1 MSGIDTGPAEDATEE
16 GEDTGDGGF
25 GGVDG
30 AGGGSPCIDSS
41 DCADGYVCRDGEC
54 VPEALVDP
62 PSGGGGG
69 DGGDDTPD
77 DPIEELYPCDVFTD
91 FAPYDHAVLS
101 DPNSFGCGFLDP
113 DRDPS
118 VAERIN
124 AFTYGFLEW
133 GMGSEEFYQDGG
145 PFYGIDPRATQAFD
159 AADPPRSWGGY
170 LDRTEK
176 SWPLED
182 GVIMVAGAGTRK
194 QRGGRLYPVGI
205 FPVGLGGER
214 SGPEQLRTDILIA
227 ISEQQGVVT
236 MLLEGQ
242 SDYLLKVATG
252 QLPGSEERTE
262 YWQEA
267 VEIAQ
272 DYLDDLERRVY
283 EAFFDPTWSFTLRD
297 NLYDVEE
304 PVVAWY
310 EARGNYITRA
320 TANDS
325 LYWYGDEVLEGLEEP
340 TEEDI
345 LGDTLVA
352 AGINTADCDEEQL
365 FTSTES
371 TIDTCVEQESVFLPN
386 WTTREVNDIFFDPRR
401 CLYCAVV
408 EATGDGATT
417 DCSEEYLNSFIGE
430 GVEKIK
436 KFYDKVDFVE
446 FYDSELSA
454 TEIGTEASL
463 QEGSAGLTRQ
473 GLVFV
478 GSARVD
484 DYYMPPQPLIATRI
498 LVTVD
503 AEEFNRIPENPVM
516 RAVQTNPEI
525 DLDTGEKFVVFD
537 MGQFTDMIVKVSESM
552 LAHEKTY
559 SAWAYEQGAYIPN
572 FDLIK
577 EVKRL
582 KSFEKELRLFVK
594 ENGYPISIVDKL
606 EIRFNPDLSLKF
618 IKVREKG
625 CLPEELTKGLPGLKI
640 RPPIT
645 MQQTMAFVWQLPIMN
660 RDVMARNPMP
670 WLEFYTKHYYPAL
683 PEVVYGPD
691 PTAPTEEGG
700 DGIDSAEGSCQT
712 SVDFVPNEKFMK
724 NAMNSLRD
732 AIAAE
737 FNKNPCLLVD
747 GKILEDAEKDKIV
760 SRIVDMSLKE
770 YLASDRFIEELPEM
784 FVRGQ
789 LDDLRQLYTHLLDQM
804 GWCGWVEL
812 IKAVVDCILN
822 ALGYEDAITIVLK
835 SALRG
840 MDEDA
845 FIEWLSELPPEIQ
858 DLIIGA
864 VKDFYPQAMP
874 LLQAIIQKTVD
885 DIPPPPPIYPTSYS
899 SKEGKNIAL
908 GAPPSTAER
917 VGTVDTGYPNPGDF
931 GSLKEAVVNLLDTQ
945 ADLLI
950 EPFLETLET
959 FPGVGIA
966 IAAIQKIDKF
976 CPVPPLFSPPL
987 KDFIKLPQLKTD
999 ICKLKI
1005 ALTMPDF
1012 PKLKTADWSRLLWKN
1027 LMLILEELM
1036 IRLVIVILQTI
1047 LRLIVEEI
1055 CKDRS
1060 QDPADL
1066 RDILVSSLCEGG
1078 DISEEE
1084 ANAAMTDI
1092 ISTIGCIEATPDMVG
1107 RMIDNISAVITQCE
1121 LLDLIQGK
1129 ASPTA
1134 LKIVR
1139 ETISADP
1146 MTAPLAECFP
1156 DDESVL
1162 SFFAAMGAF
1171 MNLDVLCTVDAF
1183 ELPIADS
1190 LCDDLGLLQ
1199 TFSDT
1204 RAALLREKGVS
1215 EECIQDQLCSLRDRL
1230 GEELEALANF
1240 LQGQG
1245 DLSEFFPDILDDPED
1260 PNQQGLLPYIDPIAA
1275 DMASRIFTSLFGVM
1289 DFQFTQ
1295 DLVGP
1300 DGFINMVLA
1309 DSRGRGLTQHTNFE
1323 RFLGPGLLNIYGSR
1337 GTRINP
1343 PRDEWKL
1350 IRNNDRAFWTI
1361 PYFLNPYG
1369 IAGGPADEE
1378 DTDAPDIVGQP
1389 PAVGGFP
1396 DKVAGHLQDEMDPE
1410 WGQQCLDKSFNKADT
1425 FAMVMKYNDY
1435 RSEDEETSDLYDF
1448 TVKYDWWAG
1457 DDVLDNRCRI
1467 RITDDRVYG
1476 SELTYRS
1483 ADFIDQS
1490 TSDLITSLY
1499 NVSNPS
1505 HVWGQY
1511 ITELWQDASET
1522 AGVGL
1527 TEDIRPHFESSVFN
1541 TINDGFFSR
1550 IVEKVSTNR
1559 KAFTFGYKGAIDTET
1574 GMPKDDALP
1583 KIVYFH
1589 QDSDLDLTLDQAV
1602 NEYGGTADNP
1612 PFYIQDPKYTG
1623 WLKLSQELVPE
1634 IHSCDDPTTTG
1645 SSLGNFIEIK
1655 NRCDELFKKVKDDD
1669 RFQLDSPKYKIIEEP
1684 FDRMLRGSQV
1694 AAIEGS
1700 INATIRVY
1708 LLEAM
1713 LKGLSTFSLFRP
1725 KFGDMYSDVFS
1736 SYVVEDMIESMID
1749 IGRGK
1754 KYNVSFPRNR
1764 RYMLSFLEMAVQIY
1778 QKRIDI
1784 GEIQDETPLEKE
1796 ARLFLFNKVRN
1807 EWEPPVFT
1815 GGSDPRSLIEAK
1827 KDNLYEFLDDDDVI
1841 ANAKILLR
1849 RYVSDE
1855 LERASEMFIEK
1866 TSPPL
1871 SNMVDVFFGNDNWI
1885 YESVPS
1891 GGPIHVSRDTNETNP
1906 YLREGGSDDALAG
1919 WPFVLEK
1926 YILVED
1932 FAGSPD
1938 RDSKLKKVVNLDEFK
1953 TYISGLSDDE
1963 ASAIFQ
1969 NLSMGLRISYIPS
1982 ATDLAETG
1990 IGGVSVNDAYAN
2002 ENKAFSVTTRYL
2014 TPLVSTEK
2022 PIDMSLTFRE
2032 VIDEI
2037 NSYQTNYLPDL
2048 ICQIIE
2054 EPEYK
2059 MLFKYCFPLERILS
2073 VVTVFCLRAFLP
2085 SIGRGGPTRELVDAG
2100 ELEYNG
2106 DYSYGE
2112 RYGDGWFKEGGT
2124 KIGFKKGFR
2133 NWERTNVFKESK
2145 YSSKQI
2151 FKTALN
2157 VGNFD
2162 FVDEDLDA
2170 PGEDFAR
2177 NSRVKSNE
2185 GMKIKWWM
2193 WRSLRPPPCKE

>member
-1 MSGIDTGPAEDATEE
+1 MVPWPPEGSLTDADET
-16 GEDTGDGGF
+16 DTGDDGGSAS
-25 GGVDG
+25 GDVD
-30 AGGGSPCIDSS
+30 AGSGSPCSDTS
-41 DCADGYVCRDGEC
+41 DCPTGEVCLDGEC
-54 VPEALVDP
+54 VPELLTDGG
-62 PSGGGGG
+62 SGGSGG
-69 DGGDDTPD
+69 DGDDDTPE
-77 DPIEELYPCDVFTD
+77 DPLEELYPCDRFTD

-101 DPNSFGCGFLDP
+101 PDSFGCSFKDP
-113 DRDPS
+113 DRAPG
-118 VAERIN
+118 AATTIQ

-133 GMGSEEFYQDGG
+133 GMGEEESYQDGG

-170 LDRTEK
+170 LDRVEK
-176 SWPLED
+176 SWPLEE
-182 GVIMVAGAGTRK
+182 GEIMIAGAGTRK

-205 FPVGLGGER
+205 FPVGLGGEN

-236 MLLEGQ
+236 MLIEGQ

-252 QLPGSEERTE
+252 QIPGSDERTE
-262 YWQEA
+262 FWQNA
-267 VEIAQ
+267 IEIAE
-272 DYLDDLERRVY
+272 DYLGDLKSDVY
-283 EAFFDPTWSFTLRD
+283 ETYFDPTWEFTLRD
-297 NLYDVEE
+297 GLYDVEE

-310 EARGNYITRA
+310 EARERYITRA
-320 TANDS
+320 SANDS
-325 LYWYGDEVLEGLEEP
+325 LFWYGDEVLEGLEEP
-340 TEEDI
+340 EDEDL
-345 LGDTLVA
+345 LGDTLIA
-352 AGINTADCDEEQL
+352 AGINTSDCDEEV
-365 FTSTES
+365 TTTVIEDA
-371 TIDTCVEQESVFLPN
+371 INTCTEQESIILPN
-386 WTTREVNDIFFDPRR
+386 WTTREVNDIFFDGKR
-401 CLYCAVV
+401 CLYCAVI

-417 DCSEEYLNSFIGE
+417 DCSDEYLNSFIGE

-436 KFYDKVDFVE
+436 KYYDKTDFVE
-446 FYDSELSA
+446 FYDSELNPS
-454 TEIGTEASL
+454 EFNSVNVL
-463 QEGSAGLTRQ
+463 QEGSSGLIRQ
-473 GLVFV
+473 GISFV

-498 LVTVD
+498 LITVD
-503 AEEFNRIPENPVM
+503 AEEFNRLPQNEVM
-516 RAVQTNPEI
+516 RASQTNPEI
-525 DLDTGEKFVVFD
+525 DLDTGEKFVVFNVGEFKD
-537 MGQFTDMIVKVSESM
+537 MLVKVAESM
-552 LAHEKTY
+552 LVHEKTY

-582 KSFEKELRLFVK
+582 RSFEKELLLFIK

-606 EIRFNPDLSLKF
+606 EIRFNPDLTIKY

-640 RPPIT
+640 KPPMT
-645 MQQTMAFVWQLPIMN
+645 MTQTMAFVWQLPIMN
-660 RDVMARNPMP
+660 RDVMARSPLP
-670 WLEFYTKHYYPAL
+670 WLEFYTKHWYPQL

-691 PTAPTEEGG
+691 PTAPTEEGNEG
-700 DGIDSAEGSCQT
+700 LEAVEGSCNT
-712 SVDFVPNEKFMK
+712 SVEFVPNEKFMK

-732 AIAAE
+732 AIVAE

-760 SRIVDMSLKE
+760 SRVVDMSLKE

-789 LDDLRQLYTHLLDQM
+789 LDDLRELYVKLLDQM

-845 FIEWLSELPPEIQ
+845 FIQWLAELPPEIQ
-858 DLIIGA
+858 DLVIGA

-917 VGTVDTGYPNPGDF
+917 VGATDTGYPNPGDF
-931 GSLKEAVVNLLDTQ
+931 GSLKEAVVSLLDTQ
-945 ADLLI
+945 ADILI

-976 CPVPPLFSPPL
+976 CPVPPLWSPPL

-999 ICKLKI
+999 ICRLKT
-1005 ALTMPDF
+1005 ALVMPDF

-1027 LMLILEELM
+1027 LGAILEELM

-1047 LRLIVEEI
+1047 LRIIVEEI

-1078 DISEEE
+1078 DISEDE

-1092 ISTIGCIEATPDMVG
+1092 ISTIGCTAATPDMVG

-1129 ASPTA
+1129 ASPTT

-1146 MTAPLAECFP
+1146 LTAPLAECFP

-1183 ELPIADS
+1183 DLPIADS

-1215 EECIQDQLCSLRDRL
+1215 EECIQDQLCKLRDRL
-1230 GEELEALANF
+1230 GDELEALAQF

-1260 PNQQGLLPYIDPIAA
+1260 PNQSGLLPYIDPVAA
-1275 DMASRIFTSLFGVM
+1275 DMASRIFTNLFGTM

-1295 DLVGP
+1295 DLVGR
-1300 DGFINMVLA
+1300 DGFMNMVLA
-1309 DSRGRGLTQHTNFE
+1309 DSRGRGLTQHFNHE
-1323 RFLGPGLLNIYGSR
+1323 RFLGPSLLNIYGSR

-1343 PRDEWKL
+1343 PRDEWKV
-1350 IRNNDRAFWTI
+1350 IRSGDRPFWTI
-1361 PYFLNPYG
+1361 PFFLNPYG
-1369 IAGGPADEE
+1369 IVEGDDDVENGNTPS
-1378 DTDAPDIVGQP
+1378 IVGQP
-1389 PAVGGFP
+1389 PAIGGFP
-1396 DKVAGHLQDEMDPE
+1396 DKVAGHLQDELNPE
-1410 WGQQCLDKSFNKADT
+1410 FGQACLDKTFKKADDWS
-1425 FAMVMKYNDY
+1425 MIIKYNDY
-1435 RSEDEETSDLYDF
+1435 RTEDEEGDDLYDF
-1448 TVKYDWWAG
+1448 AIKYDWWDG
-1457 DDVLDNRCRI
+1457 DNVLDNSCRVSI
-1467 RITDDRVYG
+1467 EDNRVYG
-1476 SELTYRS
+1476 NNLTFRS
-1483 ADFIDQS
+1483 SDFIDQP
-1490 TSDLITSLY
+1490 TSDLISSLY

-1505 HVWGQY
+1505 QVWGQY
-1511 ITELWQDASET
+1511 VGEIWEQASAAE
-1522 AGVGL
+1522 GL
-1527 TEDIRPHFESSVFN
+1527 GIAEDVRTHFQTPVFN
-1541 TINDGFFSR
+1541 TISDGFFKR
-1550 IVEKVSTNR
+1550 VAEKISTNK
-1559 KAFTFGYKGAIDTET
+1559 KAFTFGYRGDVDPET
-1574 GMPKDDALP
+1574 GMPKGDALP

-1589 QDSDLDLTLDQAV
+1589 NDTDLDLTKEQAV
-1602 NEYGGTADNP
+1602 EQYGGTVDNP
-1612 PFYIQDPKYTG
+1612 PFYIKEPNYKG
-1623 WLKLSQELVPE
+1623 WLKLSEELVPE
-1634 IHSCDDPTTTG
+1634 MHTCDDPTTMG
-1645 SSLGNFIEIK
+1645 SSLGNFIQIK
-1655 NRCDELFKKVKDDD
+1655 NRCDELFKKIKDDD
-1669 RFQLDSPKYKIIEEP
+1669 RFQLDSPKYKIVEEP
-1684 FDRMLRGSQV
+1684 FDRMLRGSQM
-1694 AAIEGS
+1694 AALEGS

-1708 LLEAM
+1708 ILEAM
-1713 LKGLSTFSLFRP
+1713 LKGMSAFSLFRP

-1754 KYNVSFPRNR
+1754 KYNVPFPRNR

-1796 ARLFLFNKVRN
+1796 ARLFLFNKVVN
-1807 EWEPPVFT
+1807 EWEPPL
-1815 GGSDPRSLIEAK
+1815 SDGASAPRSLIEAK
-1827 KDNLYEFLDDDDVI
+1827 KDNLYEFLDNDDIID
-1841 ANAKILLR
+1841 NAKVLLR
-1849 RYVSDE
+1849 RFVSDE
-1855 LERASEMFIEK
+1855 LERASEIFIDR
-1866 TSPPL
+1866 TGPPL
-1871 SNMVDVFFGNDNWI
+1871 SNMVDVFFGNDDWI
-1885 YESVPS
+1885 YKSVPS

-1906 YLREGGSDDALAG
+1906 YLTEGGSFEE

-1926 YILVED
+1926 YILVKD
-1932 FAGSPD
+1932 FSAFDSSRPD
-1938 RDSKLKKVVNLDEFK
+1938 NLKKVVNLDEFK
-1953 TYISGLSDDE
+1953 NYIAGLSDDD
-1963 ASAIFQ
+1963 ASAIFES
-1969 NLSMGLRISYIPS
+1969 LSMGLRISYVPS
-1982 ATDLAETG
+1982 DSDVRETG
-1990 IGGVSVNDAYAN
+1990 IDEISVNGSYAN
-2002 ENKAFSVTTRYL
+2002 ENKAFSATTRYL

-2022 PIDMSLTFRE
+2022 PLDMSLTLSE
-2032 VIDEI
+2032 VIGEI
-2037 NSYQTNYLPDL
+2037 NSYAVNYLPDL

-2059 MLFKYCFPLERILS
+2059 MLFRYCFPLERILS
-2073 VVTVFCLRAFLP
+2073 VVTLYCLRAFLP
-2085 SIGRGGPTRELVDAG
+2085 AIGRGGPTRETVEAG
-2100 ELEYNG
+2100 TLEYSG
-2106 DYSYGE
+2106 DYSYDE

-2124 KIGFKKGFR
+2124 KVGFRKGFR
-2133 NWERTNVFKESK
+2133 NWDGKTNAFKESK

-2151 FKTALN
+2151 FMTALN

-2177 NSRVKSNE
+2177 NSRMRSNE